1 MNEITCNQLFKELDN
16 SLKKSFNQFM
26 AIKKN
31 EIENLRNDFFKFGE
45 INIDRIL
52 KDSGLE
58 RHQIDG
64 MILNHMRMIL
74 TMKMIEIV

>member
-31 EIENLRNDFFKFGE
+31 DIENLRNDFFKFGE